1 MNPDSITLQGMTPL
15 FQVFDM
21 PTAVKFYTDVLG
33 FEVVGT
39 SVVSGEHFDWAW
51 LRRNEI
57 ELMLNTAYEQ
67 DQRPSSPDP
76 ARIAAHEDTS
86 LYFRCPDVD
95 ALYAFLLTKQVAV
108 QKPFITGYGWKAL
121 FVKDPDEYLLCFHW
135 PVKK

>member
-1 MNPDSITLQGMTPL
+1 MNPESVTLRGMAPL

-21 PTAVKFYTDVLG
+21 PAAVKFYTDVLG
-33 FEVVGT
+33 FEVVNT

-67 DQRPSSPDP
+67 DQRPPYPDP

-86 LYFRCPDVD
+86 LYFGCPDVD
-95 ALYAFLLTKQVAV
+95 ALYAYLLTKQVTV
-108 QKPFITGYGWKAL
+108 QKPIITGYGWKAL
-121 FVKDPDEYLLCFHW
+121 YVRDPDGYLLCFHW
-135 PVKK
+135 PVKE